1 MPTTVTSLLRG
12 FLIPRPKDKDDR
24 DDDVD
29 CSSGSSTSTTSYQ
42 VLVKWLGT
50 IKNNNKKKEIP
61 KMISFKKGIDQYQL
75 HNEKDHG
82 TYSKVPLGEGLI

>member
-24 DDDVD
+24 DDVD
-29 CSSGSSTSTTSYQ
+29 CSSGGSSTSTTSYQ

-50 IKNNNKKKEIP
+50 IKNNKKKEIP
-61 KMISFKKGIDQYQL
+61 KMISFKKGVDQYQL

-82 TYSKVPLGEGLI
+82 AYSKVPSGEGLI